1 MRFNPDLNMVMR
13 LTDED
18 GVPFVVHSTP
28 LSSAAFEANWKVL
41 REAYEDMASGKSMS
55 ASMYLAKRII
65 LDAADALGK
74 RNDIA
79 DLLASIASATF
90 VVTGGQPKLLAEC
103 SLSNE
108 MKDEV
113 INRLAFFIVFS
124 RHTFPSMMRNWLSGI
139 LPLMNLE
146 LTSLS
151 VMEVIDSSTT
161 TNTEEPIGKSDT
173 SVLT

>member
-28 LSSAAFEANWKVL
+28 LPTAAFEANWKVF
-41 REAYEDMASGKSMS
+41 RVAYEDMASGATMG

-65 LDAADALGK
+65 LEAADAAGK
-74 RNDIA
+74 RNDIV
-79 DLLASIASATF
+79 DLLSSIASATF
-90 VVTGGQPKLLAEC
+90 VTAGGQPKLLAES

-113 INRLAFFIVFS
+113 INRLAFFTVFS
-124 RHTFPSMMRNWLSGI
+124 RHIFPSMMKNWLSGI

-146 LTSLS
+146 LTSSS
-151 VMEVIDSSTT
+151 VMEVIDSSMTT
-161 TNTEEPIGKSDT
+161 TTTEPTGKSDT
-173 SVLT
+173 FVPT